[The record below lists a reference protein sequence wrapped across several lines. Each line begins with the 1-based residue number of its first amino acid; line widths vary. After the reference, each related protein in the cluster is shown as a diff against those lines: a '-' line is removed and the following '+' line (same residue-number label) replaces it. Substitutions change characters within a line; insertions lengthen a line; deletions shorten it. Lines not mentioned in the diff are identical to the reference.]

1 MSFQIAFSDE
11 FKAQVYTRAE
21 ELHAQGLTEG
31 TLEHETFGELTV
43 YIDHK
48 PPLVLFSAT
57 GVEGPLA
64 GKKVYVGGEEP

>member
-1 MSFQIAFSDE
+1 MSFHTSFYDE

-21 ELHAQGLTEG
+21 ELHAQGLAEG
-31 TLEHETFGELTV
+31 TLEHEIFGELIV
-43 YIDHK
+43 YIDRK
-48 PPLVLFSAT
+48 PSMVLFSAT